1 MEAIPM
7 DEAKE
12 LLEAGT
18 KEAEVIAA
26 DPSKVDELLRQLEE
40 KLKEVPAVGEA
51 LSDLPVM
58 ISMVKGYITKAY
70 SDVSPK
76 VIITI
81 LGAFIYLLKKKDLIP
96 DKIPIVGIA
105 DDIAVLMLAL
115 KLSSEE
121 LNAYKAW
128 RDGQAS
134 V

>member
-51 LSDLPVM
+51 LSDRRGRRREYAQHEVFNGDIL
-58 ISMVKGYITKAY
+58 
-70 SDVSPK
+70 VS
-76 VIITI
+76 
-81 LGAFIYLLKKKDLIP
+81 
-96 DKIPIVGIA
+96 
-105 DDIAVLMLAL
+105 
-115 KLSSEE
+115 E
-121 LNAYKAW
+121 
-128 RDGQAS
+128 
-134 V
+134 